1 MGRGGGEDLWGPKTR
16 TRLVRTA
23 PVGCANYD
31 RMELR
36 TRQPNAG
43 RRRDVASLGIR
54 PRTQNGHINGK
65 EGVDGSSP
73 SEGFVKMPAN
83 GTFLRLGCKRAVT
96 RGHSRAL
103 RHVRTACA
111 HAVGFG
117 LTKRV

>member
-54 PRTQNGHINGK
+54 PRTQNGHIRNDTRDLSRRIWTDRNGPDLQAKVCRESPRVYTSDAPEMVRNAMK
-65 EGVDGSSP
+65 EGLAG
-73 SEGFVKMPAN
+73 
-83 GTFLRLGCKRAVT
+83 
-96 RGHSRAL
+96 
-103 RHVRTACA
+103 
-111 HAVGFG
+111 
-117 LTKRV
+117 